1 MTSFRHVWLLP
12 ALAVVVATSVVTVS
26 GAAAPG
32 VGRAGSGTVGTD
44 RLLGQALAWDLL
56 AAAWLPSG
64 AVPLGPDE
72 VGPLAHPESTFPPND
87 LIDLHLRYLVPIPE
101 AGFQRAVARHAP
113 PGTAL
118 VMSGTSSGPGLPDVS
133 SLYFS
138 PRRLPVFAE
147 DAQLA
152 YAFYSGSAG
161 TTWVRLDSE
170 VVWRPDRTA
179 ATLVPWGSRWV
190 AIRAVVT
197 TQPSQLRPGRVALGP
212 GPALRR
218 LIRTVNSEPA
228 MAPGLVGCAS
238 VTEEITA
245 SFYPSSQLAQPSA
258 VATLY
263 VGCAGYSLRTRT
275 GTVLLQSSPSTEELT
290 RLLRG
295 PGPD

>member
-1 MTSFRHVWLLP
+1 M
-12 ALAVVVATSVVTVS
+12 
-26 GAAAPG
+26 
-32 VGRAGSGTVGTD
+32 
-44 RLLGQALAWDLL
+44 GQALARELL

-64 AVPLGPDE
+64 SVSLGSDE
-72 VGPLAHPESTFPPND
+72 IGPLAHPESTFPPSD
-87 LIDLHLRYLVPIPE
+87 LIDLHLRYSVPIPE
-101 AGFQRAVARHAP
+101 VAFQRAVTRHPP

-118 VMSGTSSGPGLPDVS
+118 VMSGTSSAPGLPDVS

-152 YAFYSGSAG
+152 YAFYSGSVG
-161 TTWVRLDSE
+161 ITRVRLDSE

-179 ATLVPWGSRWV
+179 ATLVPWGSQRV

-197 TQPSQLRPGRVALGP
+197 TQPSKLRPGRVVLGP
-212 GPALRR
+212 GSALRR

-228 MAPGLVGCAS
+228 MAPGLVGCAL

-245 SFYPSSQLAQPSA
+245 SFYPSPQLSQPSA
-258 VATLY
+258 VVTLD

-275 GTVLLQSSPSTEELT
+275 GAILLQSSPSVGELT
-290 RLLRG
+290 RLLRV
-295 PGPD
+295 PGLD